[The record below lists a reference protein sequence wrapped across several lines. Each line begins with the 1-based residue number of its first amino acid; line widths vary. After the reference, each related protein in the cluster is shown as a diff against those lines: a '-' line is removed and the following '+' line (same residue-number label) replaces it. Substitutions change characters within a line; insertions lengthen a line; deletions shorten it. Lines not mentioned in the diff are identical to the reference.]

1 MTRSLLSLIVRFVR
15 LLPWCV
21 HDVRCGGPFGEW
33 RIYSFH
39 KNELFAS
46 DQVQPGAWVCVGW
59 GVSSQCLCFPEIG
72 ARYIPS
78 DLAGSNICMMHLHT
92 TTITTT
98 THNLATFCNF
108 QFQSHSDGGGCPSA
122 TTCPCIASHRM
133 YDIDRATDRHLL
145 ESGNTFH
152 QSTSQSINLSI
163 SQRPGEGQRPPVFL
177 SPVLSL
183 CDGSAHSI
191 APCPPMSLASPVQP
205 MEDRGL

>member
-1 MTRSLLSLIVRFVR
+1 MCARSAVLEGGPSSEWRLTAHSEERALRIGGVPTRSMGMWMRRTYLAIEPSRFRDVGASYQSIQLLQDS
-15 LLPWCV
+15 P
-21 HDVRCGGPFGEW
+21 
-33 RIYSFH
+33 
-39 KNELFAS
+39 AS
-46 DQVQPGAWVCVGW
+46 AQ
-59 GVSSQCLCFPEIG
+59 
-72 ARYIPS
+72 
-78 DLAGSNICMMHLHT
+78 HL
-92 TTITTT
+92 
-98 THNLATFCNF
+98 THPPPFCNF

>member
-1 MTRSLLSLIVRFVR
+1 MKETVLSSVHHLILDISRHSWFPLHSHRHGVIRRLKVLHDSLLSLFIVRSDR
-15 LLPWCV
+15 LLLWCV
-21 HDVRCGGPFGEW
+21 CMMCGLGNPFGEW

-108 QFQSHSDGGGCPSA
+108 QFQPHPPRSRISLGGYCVSV
-122 TTCPCIASHRM
+122 
-133 YDIDRATDRHLL
+133 TDRLL
-145 ESGNTFH
+145 
-152 QSTSQSINLSI
+152 
-163 SQRPGEGQRPPVFL
+163 
-177 SPVLSL
+177 
-183 CDGSAHSI
+183 A
-191 APCPPMSLASPVQP
+191 
-205 MEDRGL
+205 

>member
-1 MTRSLLSLIVRFVR
+1 MWMRRTYLAIEPSRFRDVGASYQSIQLLQDS
-15 LLPWCV
+15 P
-21 HDVRCGGPFGEW
+21 
-33 RIYSFH
+33 
-39 KNELFAS
+39 AS
-46 DQVQPGAWVCVGW
+46 AQ
-59 GVSSQCLCFPEIG
+59 
-72 ARYIPS
+72 
-78 DLAGSNICMMHLHT
+78 HL
-92 TTITTT
+92 
-98 THNLATFCNF
+98 THPPPFCNF